1 MAERLKAMDCKSI
14 GKPSLV
20 RIQPHSGGGSSTG
33 RASGCGFE
41 GCGFKPHP
49 PPLNKD
55 SPVAQQVEHL
65 AVNQRVEGSSPF
77 RRERGISSTGRASGL
92 HLEGSWFESR
102 ILQGRL
108 V

>member
-20 RIQPHSGGGSSTG
+20 RIQPHSGGGSSIG

-49 PPLNKD
+49 PPPSKN
-55 SPVAQQVEHL
+55 SPVAQLVEHS
-65 AVNQRVEGSSPF
+65 AVNRRVEGSSPF
-77 RRERGISSTGRASGL
+77 RRVVGN
-92 HLEGSWFESR
+92 
-102 ILQGRL
+102 
-108 V
+108 